1 MGEFTKGGI
10 LSADQLNEID
20 NNGTWKKGGILSA
33 TQLNKLANQQSG
45 GSSSTEQ
52 TEIELTILNWD
63 TYDSDVYMT
72 DYPSLA
78 SVDKSLDEL
87 NNIRQAI
94 IDEDLTAPQIAIT
107 VKNQLYSYGT
117 STVSVI
123 NTNESTATLTF
134 FFKGDNYDFLA
145 SLILAESYVALTSV
159 PITGGQYRGASVS
172 TNS

>member
-33 TQLNKLANQQSG
+33 TQLNKLTNQQSG

-52 TEIELTILNWD
+52 TEIELTILSWAQ
-63 TYDSDVYMT
+63 YDYTTNYIAS
-72 DYPSLA
+72 A
-78 SVDKSLDEL
+78 SVDKTLDEL

-107 VKNQLYSYGT
+107 VKTQDQTYGT
-117 STVSVI
+117 STVSLIDIYNNSV
-123 NTNESTATLTF
+123 ATLVF
-134 FFKGDNYDFLA
+134 FFKYDNYDFLA
-145 SLILAESYVALTSV
+145 YIVLAESYVSLSSV
-159 PITGGQYRGASVS
+159 PITNNQGRGASVS